1 MTENKDKKERCSWK
15 NPEITNLFLDKLIRD
30 VSLNK
35 CGTNGIYYNNS
46 EFEKMEADMIEKY
59 GKAYSAQALKSRWQV
74 LKGDYNNFRTLKI
87 QSGGDVRQNK
97 KDFEEMCQN
106 NPDLKEWEFKDF
118 IFYDKM
124 KQIIGQ
130 SGSATGEH
138 GRSPM
143 DVLDNISSASMEL
156 EEEQKNNSVNSSG
169 SWSCS
174 SSSKVTE
181 DDVRTTKKEKRK
193 RPHGESSSTK
203 FQKSIDKL
211 VSVLGSQESYS
222 SARNS
227 IMQEVMKLPFDT
239 DQDFSRALRII
250 GDDAV
255 LKQFEF
261 MDLDQRM
268 RFLAGEGIRFKRSSA
283 DTGSQQMADI

>member
-1 MTENKDKKERCSWK
+1 
-15 NPEITNLFLDKLIRD
+15 
-30 VSLNK
+30 
-35 CGTNGIYYNNS
+35 
-46 EFEKMEADMIEKY
+46 
-59 GKAYSAQALKSRWQV
+59 
-74 LKGDYNNFRTLKI
+74 
-87 QSGGDVRQNK
+87 
-97 KDFEEMCQN
+97 
-106 NPDLKEWEFKDF
+106 
-118 IFYDKM
+118 M

-227 IMQEVMKLPFDT
+227 IMQEVMKSSFDT

-283 DTGSQQMADI
+283 ATSTQKMTDI